1 MYNSDSLLISKNA
14 KLFDYENNDD
24 TAQCVMHWYCILFN
38 SFPSVNT
45 IGFRGIKTD
54 REAAINYVTNYLTSH
69 GFELFMRYED
79 SKYHNTEVDSED
91 LSRYGNKFILNYVT
105 IYTFINKERE
115 MIISYRTAPTIDCI
129 YKACDASAMAF
140 TDQFIQDF
148 CKNCVKHK
156 PVKST
161 IKYICQHGNGFDT
174 ERMDINSPENF
185 DIATLYNS
193 DFAPVNENIHKFLTE
208 DRSGLVILH
217 GEQGTGKTTYLRHLI
232 TSIDKNFVY
241 LPMDMADSLSK
252 PGLISFIK
260 TELKDSAIIIEDCEQ
275 LLQDRGN
282 NPYSMN
288 TGLSNILNI
297 ADGLLGD
304 SLQLKFICTFN
315 NDVRKIDKALLRKG
329 RLIDKYEF
337 GKLSED
343 KTAALIKK
351 LYDRDD
357 IHKPMTLAEI
367 FNMDSEN
374 HGAQKERER
383 IGF

>member
-1 MYNSDSLLISKNA
+1 MYKLDPSIISKNA
-14 KLFDYENNDD
+14 NLFDYENSDD
-24 TAQCVMHWYCILFN
+24 SAQCVMHWYSVLFDTI
-38 SFPSVNT
+38 PSVNT
-45 IGFRGIKTD
+45 IGFRGIKTNRD
-54 REAAINYVTNYLTSH
+54 EAIEYVTNYLTSQ

-79 SKYHNTEVDSED
+79 SKYRNTAVEPDEI
-91 LSRYGNKFILNYVT
+91 SRYGNKFIEEYST
-105 IYTFINKERE
+105 IVSFINTERKI
-115 MIISYRTAPTIDCI
+115 IISYRTNPTIDCI
-129 YKACDASAMAF
+129 YDVKDSSALAF

-148 CKNCVKHK
+148 CDNCVMHK
-156 PVKST
+156 SVKST
-161 IKYICQHGNGFDT
+161 IKYICERGNGFDT

-185 DIATLYNS
+185 DIATLYND
-193 DFAPVNENIHKFLTE
+193 DFAPVNDNIRKFLTE

-232 TSIDKNFVY
+232 TSINKSFVY
-241 LPMDMADSLSK
+241 LPMDMAGSLSK
-252 PGLISFIK
+252 PSLLTFIK
-260 TELKDSAIIIEDCEQ
+260 TELKDSVIIIEDCEQ

-351 LYDRDD
+351 LYNRDD

-374 HGAQKERER
+374 HGVQKERDR